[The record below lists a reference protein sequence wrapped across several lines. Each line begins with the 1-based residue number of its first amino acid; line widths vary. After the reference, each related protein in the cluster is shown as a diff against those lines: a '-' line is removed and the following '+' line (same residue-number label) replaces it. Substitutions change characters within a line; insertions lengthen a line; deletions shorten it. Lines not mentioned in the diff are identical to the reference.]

1 VIAVVDYGAG
11 NVQSV
16 VNALAAI
23 DAPVI
28 LTNDSDAILAAD
40 GVIVP
45 GVGAAQDTMRN
56 LERHGVVAPLL
67 EIIGRGTPY
76 LGICMGMQ
84 ALMTHSEEHGG
95 QRCLDVIPGRV
106 RRIDTTLPVPHM
118 GWNQASPTPQA
129 AGHPLLRGIAPDAH
143 VYFVHS
149 FVCVPSDPEWVLA
162 ETQYGSEP
170 PFASILGR
178 GNLMGTQF
186 HPEKSG
192 AAGLQLLRNFVAYV
206 SSAPVSVNQPRLAAR

>member
-28 LTNDSDAILAAD
+28 LTNDTAAILAAE

-56 LERHGVVAPLL
+56 LERHGVVASLL
-67 EIIGRGTPY
+67 EVIRRGTPY

-84 ALMTHSEEHGG
+84 ALMTYSEEHGG

-106 RRIDTTLPVPHM
+106 RRIETTLPVPHM
-118 GWNQASPTPQA
+118 GWNQARPTPQA
-129 AGHPLLRGIAPDAH
+129 DGHPLLRGIAPDAH

-149 FVCVPSDPEWVLA
+149 FVCEPTDRDWILA
-162 ETQYGSEP
+162 ETQYGDEP

-192 AAGLQLLRNFVAYV
+192 AVGLRLLQNFVEYV
-206 SSAPVSVNQPRLAAR
+206 STATARSEQPRLAAR